1 MLEITDKDIE
11 ALADDELRT
20 LVGLLAEYEQ
30 RGAGQSALKARW
42 GGDQKSKDGGV
53 DVRVRAFVD
62 ARPDGFIPCPDT
74 VFQVKKNNITAERIK
89 AEMCP
94 DQLLRQVI
102 RALAHVAGAYV
113 IVCGKSIA
121 SELIVPRVEAM
132 EAALDQNGLKG
143 MIKVDF
149 YDASTLATAVRGR

>member
-53 DVRVRAFVD
+53 DVRVSAFAD
-62 ARPDGFIPCPDT
+62 ARPDAFIPCPDT

-102 RALAHVAGAYV
+102 R
-113 IVCGKSIA
+113 
-121 SELIVPRVEAM
+121 
-132 EAALDQNGLKG
+132 
-143 MIKVDF
+143 
-149 YDASTLATAVRGR
+149 